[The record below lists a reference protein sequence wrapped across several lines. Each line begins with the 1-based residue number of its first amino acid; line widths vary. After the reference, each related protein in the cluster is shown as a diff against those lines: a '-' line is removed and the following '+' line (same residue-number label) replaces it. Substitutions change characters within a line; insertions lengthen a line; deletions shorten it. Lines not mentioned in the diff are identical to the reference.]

1 MLVLQSSFSDARLY
15 GGVNHK
21 EPEDLE
27 LQSSNFDAWP
37 YGANLLLSKPLRF
50 PRVCQWKKCEC
61 QFTSDHLRCQQ
72 LFLVKR
78 VFVFFLYND
87 RATLRGVSVF
97 RRTFIYVYMYVHIYT
112 YIYIYTRLPCIALS
126 RANFW
131 VTVLFFVRSLR

>member
-78 VFVFFLYND
+78 VFVFFCI
-87 RATLRGVSVF
+87 TTV
-97 RRTFIYVYMYVHIYT
+97 RRCVAFPFSDVRLYMYICMYIYIH
-112 YIYIYTRLPCIALS
+112 IYIYTVALHCFKPSKLLGYGPC
-126 RANFW
+126 
-131 VTVLFFVRSLR
+131 SL